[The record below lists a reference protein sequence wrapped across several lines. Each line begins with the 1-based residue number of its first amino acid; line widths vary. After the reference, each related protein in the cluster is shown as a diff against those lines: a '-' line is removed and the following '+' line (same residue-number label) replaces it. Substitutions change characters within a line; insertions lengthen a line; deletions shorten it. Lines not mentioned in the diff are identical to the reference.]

1 MAHSD
6 DEGFLSRWARR
17 KAQREKDAE
26 RRDAVSAA
34 EQAEPTPESAADS
47 LSDAGEGES
56 TPGEQA
62 LGEEAVSAEDLP
74 DPETLGRDDDW
85 TPYLKRNVPS
95 ELRVKALRRL
105 WRLDPVYA
113 NLDGL
118 VDYAEDYNGPAFTGK
133 PVKTL
138 FQVGRGMVLPDEPKT
153 PKGEA
158 TAPEVAA
165 AEEGLTSSAE
175 SQEAGAQ
182 QAAETNLDSEHGEA
196 EPERL
201 DAVASEAPASLESPP
216 REEQVAQSSAPR
228 ARRALARRW
237 GAVDMH
243 NQKGH

>member
-56 TPGEQA
+56 T
-62 LGEEAVSAEDLP
+62 LGEETVSAEDLP

-138 FQVGRGMVLPDEPKT
+138 FQVGRGMVLPEKQ
-153 PKGEA
+153 EA
-158 TAPEVAA
+158 AEKA
-165 AEEGLTSSAE
+165 AEEDATDATAVPAQELPDSIEAAPVADEEQQNAE
-175 SQEAGAQ
+175 A
-182 QAAETNLDSEHGEA
+182 LVDSDDPLAVPRVSG
-196 EPERL
+196 
-201 DAVASEAPASLESPP
+201 DAVEGAPASVDSPAVQGETAENHQKRP
-216 REEQVAQSSAPR
+216 
-228 ARRALARRW
+228 RRALARRW
-237 GAVDMH
+237 GG
-243 NQKGH
+243 Q

>member
-17 KAQREKDAE
+17 KAQREKDEE
-26 RRDAVSAA
+26 RRDAASAA
-34 EQAEPTPESAADS
+34 DQAETVPESAAET
-47 LSDAGEGES
+47 LSQAGEGES
-56 TPGEQA
+56 APGEKV
-62 LGEEAVSAEDLP
+62 LSGEDLP

-95 ELRVKALRRL
+95 ELRIKALRRL

-153 PKGEA
+153 PKEEA
-158 TAPEVAA
+158 TAPGEIP
-165 AEEGLTSSAE
+165 TSSAE
-175 SQEAGAQ
+175 SQEAGTQ
-182 QAAETNLDSEHGEA
+182 LAAETNGDSERGEA

-201 DAVASEAPASLESPP
+201 DAAASKVPASVEPFP
-216 REEQVAQSSAPR
+216 KEEQEVQSGAPR

-237 GAVDMH
+237 GAVDLH
-243 NQKGH
+243 NQKEH